1 MNISSLDVDLGDT
14 QPALSEA
21 TCAVVGFNIILAV
34 ISYFIG
40 KACYSNRRKT
50 NSNRKTGQEETIQL
64 LK

>member
-1 MNISSLDVDLGDT
+1 MNFTSLDVDLGNT
-14 QPALSEA
+14 QQALSEA
-21 TCAVVGFNIILAV
+21 TGVVVGFNIVLAV

-50 NSNRKTGQEETIQL
+50 NKNTRKEETVQL